1 MKNIVTICLA
11 ISTFIVAQDTTAS
24 VSQEP
29 QLPGWG
35 IYLGGAFGGGTSVD
49 DLPDGHSLESRL
61 IAPNIGVSKGMF
73 LGGVPLIVG
82 AGIHPRGYTYK
93 MAHPMTGEDVE
104 SEAQVN
110 MVDVW
115 ASIPYPIG
123 DRAILQAGFLLG
135 TCLGGTQ
142 KTDDEE
148 EDIDDIEGEL
158 DYGIMLGG
166 GFAITE
172 QIGVNVGYYFGL
184 AEFDEMMKFNG
195 LIFNLGYNF

>member
-11 ISTFIVAQDTTAS
+11 VFTFIVAQDTTAS

-35 IYLGGAFGGGTSVD
+35 IYVGGAFGSATSVD
-49 DLPDGHSLESRL
+49 DLPDGHSIESRL

-82 AGIHPRGYTYK
+82 AGYHPRGYTYELDN
-93 MAHPMTGEDVE
+93 PFTGSKTEVE
-104 SEAQVN
+104 TQVN
-110 MVDVW
+110 MLDVW
-115 ASIPYPIG
+115 ASVPYPIG

-166 GFAITE
+166 GFAITQ